1 MVITPTGGCGRFKHD
16 SQGSREARQ
25 PWAVFRNCFAVHS
38 TLHPVIYLNK
48 VMLEATKARVAP
60 VSSAMLYGRGVF
72 TTVAIYNG
80 KPFLW
85 PNHWQRLK
93 EDAQKL
99 SVDCTGA
106 NERNVGDALRKL
118 IAVNRVSNGRAR
130 VILLAR
136 SGPDV
141 WKTKKAGDRKTDLL
155 IMTGEPQ
162 KISPAGLSL
171 AVSPYRHNT
180 LSPLTGIKSLNY
192 LDEVMAWEEA
202 QAREFDEAVVLNER
216 GEIVSATMASIFWVR
231 EGTLHTPAVSTGTL
245 PGVTR
250 GAVIEL
256 ATKQFIPVIEGVYDL
271 ADLTEAEE
279 IFLTSASYGVAPV
292 TTFDFRQYTVV
303 AGSIFA
309 RVRTALKGLI
319 SAE

>member
-1 MVITPTGGCGRFKHD
+1 M
-16 SQGSREARQ
+16 
-25 PWAVFRNCFAVHS
+25 
-38 TLHPVIYLNK
+38 HPVIYLNK

-85 PNHWQRLK
+85 PEHWQRLK
-93 EDAQKL
+93 DHAQKL
-99 SVDCTGA
+99 SIDCTGE
-106 NERNVGDALRKL
+106 NERNVGEALRKL
-118 IAVNRVSNGRAR
+118 VAVNRVGNGRAR

-136 SGPDV
+136 SGRDV
-141 WKTKKAGDRKTDLL
+141 WKTRSAGDRKTDLL
-155 IMTGEPQ
+155 IMTGEAQ

-180 LSPLTGIKSLNY
+180 LSPLAGIKSLNY
-192 LDEVMAWEEA
+192 LDEVLAWEEA
-202 QAREFDEAVVLNER
+202 QAREFDEAVMLNER
-216 GEIVSATMASIFWVR
+216 GEVVSATMANIFWVK
-231 EGTLHTPAVSTGTL
+231 EGTLHTPALSTGTV

-250 GAVIEL
+250 AAVVEL
-256 ATKQFIPVIEGVYDL
+256 ATRQFVPVIEGVYEL
-271 ADLTEAEE
+271 ADLTDAEE

-303 AGSIFA
+303 AGSIYA
-309 RVRTALKGLI
+309 RVLDAFKNLTLL
-319 SAE
+319 S